1 APAEVDAEAVR
12 RAEAVLELAEE
23 LLVVDD
29 HLRLELAEEL
39 PRLLEA
45 ADRVDG
51 CLARVLAAGL
61 DVEVHLAHLQR
72 PLCDRVEILLLD
84 LPVRPQTEV
93 VRKLADV
100 LTLFPGV
107 DGVLE
112 QAVAELARLLEVLLV
127 DVGDEAL
134 ILLWDLGALEKR
146 VDDAVHVLRDRALLR
161 AGRLREVLLERCDR
175 GEDLLGRGRDR
186 LDLAR
191 RELPVVA
198 DRSRADELADLL
210 RVLRRDLRDE
220 LDEEAADEAAGV
232 LERRQR
238 LLLCPVREAARPEV
252 VVLVEA
258 LLLALGEV
266 VAAAAEP
273 LLERGERLVAVDVD
287 AL

>member
-127 DVGDEAL
+127 DVGD
-134 ILLWDLGALEKR
+134 
-146 VDDAVHVLRDRALLR
+146 DAVHVLRDRALLR

-198 DRSRADELADLL
+198 DRSR
-210 RVLRRDLRDE
+210 
-220 LDEEAADEAAGV
+220 
-232 LERRQR
+232 
-238 LLLCPVREAARPEV
+238 
-252 VVLVEA
+252 
-258 LLLALGEV
+258 
-266 VAAAAEP
+266 
-273 LLERGERLVAVDVD
+273 
-287 AL
+287 